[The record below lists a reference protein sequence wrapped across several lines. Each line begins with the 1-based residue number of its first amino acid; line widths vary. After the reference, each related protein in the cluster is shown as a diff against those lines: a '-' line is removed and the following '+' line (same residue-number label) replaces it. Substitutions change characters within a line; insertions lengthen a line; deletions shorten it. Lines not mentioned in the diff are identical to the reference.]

1 MPQIEVTFSIDRNGI
16 VNVSAK
22 DKGTGNE
29 QKITI
34 TASTNLSEE
43 EIKQRVKEAEQF
55 AEEDKKRKE
64 EVEVINQADSLI
76 YEMEKQLRE
85 NGDKLSEEDK
95 ATVQSELEE
104 FKKVKE
110 TNDAEQ
116 IKAAIEPLTQKV
128 YAIFGKLYQQEGA
141 QAAPDMGQP
150 PEGESP
156 EGEGQVEN
164 DDGTVN
170 TDFDVE

>member
-1 MPQIEVTFSIDRNGI
+1 FSIDRNGI

-34 TASTNLSEE
+34 TASTNMSEE
-43 EIKQRVKEAEQF
+43 EINQRVKEAEQF

-64 EVEVINQADSLI
+64 EAEVTNQADSLV

-85 NGDKLSEEDK
+85 NGDKLGEEDK
-95 ATVQSELEE
+95 ATVQSELEA

-110 TNDAEQ
+110 TGDVQ
-116 IKAAIEPLTQKV
+116 KIKDAIEPMTQKV
-128 YAIFGKLYQQEGA
+128 YAIFGKLYQQTPEGA
-141 QAAPDMGQP
+141 PQGGPDMGQSGP
-150 PEGESP
+150 
-156 EGEGQVEN
+156 VEN